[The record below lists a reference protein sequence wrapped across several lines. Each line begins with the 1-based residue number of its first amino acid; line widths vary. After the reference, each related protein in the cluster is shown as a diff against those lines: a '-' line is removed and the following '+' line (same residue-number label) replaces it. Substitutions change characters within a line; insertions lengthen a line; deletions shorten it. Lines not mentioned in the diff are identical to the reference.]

1 MPRGC
6 PAVRMAG
13 AESRRVREGEGR
25 TVARRRALRVRS
37 APALTA
43 LSSPFSLQ
51 MLGCW
56 VRPGVAALDPET
68 MRPCLLWER
77 GAQRLGE
84 EGSSCR
90 EDAA

>member
-1 MPRGC
+1 M
-6 PAVRMAG
+6 
-13 AESRRVREGEGR
+13 
-25 TVARRRALRVRS
+25 ARRRAPHVRS
-37 APALTA
+37 APALTV
-43 LSSPFSLQ
+43 LSSSLFPQ
-51 MLGCW
+51 VLGCW